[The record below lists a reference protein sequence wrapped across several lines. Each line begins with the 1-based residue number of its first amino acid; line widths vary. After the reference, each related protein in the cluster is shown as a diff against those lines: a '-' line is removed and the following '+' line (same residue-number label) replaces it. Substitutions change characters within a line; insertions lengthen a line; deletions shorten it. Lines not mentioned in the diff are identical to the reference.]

1 MDSQSREKIIE
12 LFTHLSLFESFTA
25 AEIKEKFFNKG
36 LAKIT
41 GYAAGEKIIDE
52 GRYDNWAYWLID
64 GRINVVKNN
73 CTVATFQRV
82 GDMFGEMGILQG
94 DARSASVVAAIDTVC
109 IAIDMS
115 ILDHADLKHKI
126 SQEAFC
132 RDVAFVTKDRLART
146 TCRLSEAQNELA
158 ITRQQLAESQQN
170 WQEALQTLKKTL
182 QKLDEKDREIKALQ
196 EELHRLRQEAAQLQR
211 P

>member
-1 MDSQSREKIIE
+1 MDSQSQEKIIE

-36 LAKIT
+36 LAKINS
-41 GYAAGEKIIDE
+41 YAAGEKIIDE

-64 GRINVVKNN
+64 GKINVVKNN

-94 DARSASVVAAIDTVC
+94 DARSASVFAAVDTVC

-132 RDVAFVTKDRLART
+132 KDVAFVTKDRLART

-158 ITRQQLAESQQN
+158 LTRQQLAESQQN
-170 WQEALQTLKKTL
+170 WQETLQTLKKTL

-196 EELHRLRQEAAQLQR
+196 DELHRLRQEVARLQK